1 MQMHCQDCGWVGCC
15 TELLSGEDDGHGP
28 RGVCPNCGADEEEFA
43 EANEREIETW
53 QASQQPAEHRIN

>member
-15 TELLSGEDDGHGP
+15 TELLSGEDDGHGS

-43 EANEREIETW
+43 TALTLPY
-53 QASQQPAEHRIN
+53 QSSTSPKGLPSMP